1 MYSEYISRSHDR
13 DHEKEEEDCQS
24 LANKASHSG
33 SKQKEVDELIYN
45 FISFITNLPQADS
58 VSL

>member
-1 MYSEYISRSHDR
+1 MYSDYVIRSHDK

-24 LANKASHSG
+24 LSNETSHSG
-33 SKQKEVDELIYN
+33 SKQKEVDELIHN
-45 FISFITNLPQADS
+45 FTSFITNLPQVDS